1 MFRQKG
7 WQMCKE
13 ICRRQGL
20 RAWDLGL
27 EFVTNS
33 REPRFVRVLAI
44 RVLGCYGDSTTTT
57 QGLGKKT
64 FQRLLYLPQALD
76 PAH

>member
-44 RVLGCYGDSTTTT
+44 
-57 QGLGKKT
+57 
-64 FQRLLYLPQALD
+64 F
-76 PAH
+76 